1 MIATIGAGV
10 ALQRLLEPRHR
21 LGVEVVGGLV
31 EQQQVGLRQQ
41 QPAQRHAAALATGE
55 RGDVGVAGR
64 EPQGVH
70 GDLDLAVEVVGA
82 LGLDLG
88 LEAGLLLA
96 DLLVVGVGVG
106 VLGQAGVVLLEQ
118 GGDGADAVHARC
130 P

>member
-1 MIATIGAGV
+1 MGDGHDRARV
-10 ALQRLLEPRHR
+10 VLQRPLEPRHR

-31 EQQQVGLRQQ
+31 EQQQVGLGEQ
-41 QPAQRHAAALATGE
+41 QPAQRDAAPLAAGQG
-55 RGDVGVAGR
+55 RDVGVAGR
-64 EPQGVH
+64 QPQRVH

-82 LGLDLG
+82 LGRDLG

-106 VLGQAGVVLLEQ
+106 VLGEALVVLRAA
-118 GGDGADAVHARC
+118 GRRRRRRR